1 MREGVFPNLLRR
13 HYLRVVHVDLI
24 HAIVNVCTIELSE
37 DVLPELII
45 CHKIPT
51 LVLAQKLI

>member
-24 HAIVNVCTIELSE
+24 HTIVNVCTIELPKY
-37 DVLPELII
+37 VFPELII
-45 CHKIPT
+45 SDEIPT
-51 LVLAQKLI
+51 FVLAEELI